1 MIIEPFARR
10 FNVLKKL
17 NYHIQYVLD
26 IGAYRGDFTET
37 VKSVWPTA
45 IVRQF
50 EADERQLPWL
60 QSNSF
65 NCLLG
70 NEEKEVD
77 FFTLDESKITTG
89 SSIYKEL
96 TPHYTAES
104 TMVIK
109 KQMTTLDILDKK
121 HNFFGNW
128 KEHGLIKIDTQG
140 SELLILSG
148 ATNFL
153 EAREPKYILL
163 ECSVLPYNPG
173 APIISEV
180 ISSMSRIGYPVRD
193 IFDLSYDRNGRLLQ
207 TDILFERQ

>member
-109 KQMTTLDILDKK
+109 
-121 HNFFGNW
+121 N
-128 KEHGLIKIDTQG
+128 
-140 SELLILSG
+140 
-148 ATNFL
+148 
-153 EAREPKYILL
+153 
-163 ECSVLPYNPG
+163 C
-173 APIISEV
+173 
-180 ISSMSRIGYPVRD
+180 RIGLRYC
-193 IFDLSYDRNGRLLQ
+193 F
-207 TDILFERQ
+207 

>member
-60 QSNSF
+60 QSNAI
-65 NCLLG
+65 NTLLG

-77 FFTLDESKITTG
+77 FYTLGPDKITTG

-96 TPHYTAES
+96 TPHYNPES
-104 TMVIK
+104 TVVMR
-109 KQMTTLDILDKK
+109 KQMTTLDILDAK
-121 HNFFGNW
+121 HNFYGNW
-128 KEHGLIKIDTQG
+128 KSNGLIKIDTQG
-140 SELLILSG
+140 SELLILKG
-148 ATNFL
+148 AKNFL
-153 EAREPKYILL
+153 KKEPKYILL
-163 ECSVLPYNPG
+163 ECSVLPYNQG
-173 APIISEV
+173 APIVSDV
-180 ISSMSRIGYPVRD
+180 IIEMSTMGYLVRD
-193 IFDLSYDRNGRLLQ
+193 IFDLSYDRSGRLLQ
-207 TDILFERQ
+207 TDILFERE